1 MHLKKVSV
9 ILLGVIIS
17 TSLLANRINKRH
29 SIKNINEAMMQ
40 LDKVYTDKNK
50 KEIFDMTESEYTTKS
65 RFSIG
70 LWIRYHWGLSQ
81 GNKLSKY
88 FNDLGIYHP
97 NDMSAIIIHCYYR
110 HLHHQ
115 DFELNK
121 LIKYYQN
128 RRKSLQK
135 PEDKKGK
142 AAESIS

>member
-1 MHLKKVSV
+1 MYLKKGFV
-9 ILLGVIIS
+9 ILLAFILSSSIF
-17 TSLLANRINKRH
+17 ANRINRKH
-29 SIKNINEAMMQ
+29 SPKNLNEAIMQ
-40 LDKVYTDKNK
+40 LDKVYSDKNK

-115 DFELNK
+115 DYELNN
-121 LIKYYQN
+121 LIKTYQD
-128 RRKSLQK
+128 RRKKAQK
-135 PEDKKGK
+135 AEGK
-142 AAESIS
+142 